1 MRTCQRTLAGI
12 QVSGRRILDAVR
24 TAMSY
29 DEASSE
35 ETDEAIARG
44 CRKLAE
50 AIMAGHDVRIVI
62 EYLPQ
67 PDSED

>member
-1 MRTCQRTLAGI
+1 MTGTRTLAGI
-12 QVSGRRILDAVR
+12 QVSGRRVLDAVR

-29 DEASSE
+29 DEASTE
-35 ETDEAIARG
+35 ADDEAIARG

-62 EYLPQ
+62 EYLIQ
-67 PDSED
+67 PGPED